1 MRCPLHLHKYLVAV
15 ALLLSSCAL
24 PEPVVE
30 QQHSP
35 PPRDLLKRIAMLPFS
50 EGPDLVES
58 LAQDWGSPATT
69 IQQLVAADLA
79 ARGSN
84 VVDAEVFARVLEV
97 RGDDAANDL
106 SGSARVAAEEFEATA
121 LLLGHVSRF
130 RDRAGRSGSASQ
142 AASVAF
148 QLTLR
153 STPSGRVLWRGD
165 FNQTQRPLSEGP
177 ARASRLPGGGMRW
190 LTAAE
195 LADWGVKETVAA
207 MMGER
212 P

>member
-1 MRCPLHLHKYLVAV
+1 
-15 ALLLSSCAL
+15 
-24 PEPVVE
+24 
-30 QQHSP
+30 
-35 PPRDLLKRIAMLPFS
+35 MLPFS
-50 EGPDLVES
+50 EGPDLVGA
-58 LAQDWGSPATT
+58 AQNGTSPATT
-69 IQQLVAADLA
+69 IQALISSDLA

-84 VVDAEVFARVLEV
+84 VVAADVFARVLAV

-106 SGSARVAAEEFEATA
+106 AVAARVAAEEFEATA
-121 LLLGHVSRF
+121 LLLGHVSRY
-130 RDRAGRSGSASQ
+130 RDREGRAGSASRT
-142 AASVAF
+142 ASVAF

-153 STPSGRVLWRGD
+153 STPTGRVLWRGI
-165 FNQTQRPLSEGP
+165 FNETQRPLSEGP

-212 P
+212 

>member
-1 MRCPLHLHKYLVAV
+1 MRCVLPFITRVVAA
-15 ALLLSSCAL
+15 ALLLSGCGLA
-24 PEPVVE
+24 EPVVE
-30 QQHSP
+30 QQNAAP
-35 PPRDLLKRIAMLPFS
+35 PGELLQRIAMLPFS
-50 EGPDLVES
+50 EGPDLVEAS
-58 LAQDWGSPATT
+58 QDARSPAVT
-69 IQQLVAADLA
+69 IQELVSADLA

-84 VVDAEVFARVLEV
+84 VVAADVFARVLTV

-106 SGSARVAAEEFEATA
+106 GVAARVAAEEFEATA
-121 LLLGHVSRF
+121 LLLGHVSRY
-130 RDRAGRSGSASQ
+130 RDRAGRSVSASQ
-142 AASVAF
+142 TASVAF

-153 STPSGRVLWRGD
+153 SAPTGRVLWRGG
-165 FNQTQRPLSEGP
+165 FNETQRPLSQGP

-212 P
+212 